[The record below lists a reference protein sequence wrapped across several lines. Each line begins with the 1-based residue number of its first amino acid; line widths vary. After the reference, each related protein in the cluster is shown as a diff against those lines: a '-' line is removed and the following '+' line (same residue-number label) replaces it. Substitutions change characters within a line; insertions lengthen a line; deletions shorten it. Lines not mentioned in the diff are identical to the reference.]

1 MKENTIEKYEIKK
14 VINNEVHYKSDSI
27 IKEQPLTVFVN
38 GYELVTLMTLPLNLK
53 ELAIGFIASEN
64 IINDFNEIKSVNFS
78 HQNTVVQIELY
89 KEVNINLFKKRTL
102 TSGCG
107 KGITFINLQDCALN
121 EVNNDSFKI
130 NSTIINKLM
139 SEMQNKSNLF
149 LKTGGTHTAA
159 LASHNSIINVIEDI
173 GRHNTVD
180 KLIGYSY
187 LNNIDLQ
194 HTMIITSG
202 RVSSEIIIKVLKQK
216 IPILISRSAPTSQAV
231 EIAREKNITLVG
243 FTRGN
248 RFNIYND
255 LNRIIMD

>member
-1 MKENTIEKYEIKK
+1 MEDKIVKEYQIKK
-14 VINNEVHYKSDSI
+14 IIDNKIQNENDRI

-53 ELAIGFIASEN
+53 ELAVGFIASEN
-64 IINDFNEIKSVNFS
+64 IIDDYDEINSINFS
-78 HQNTVVQIELY
+78 HQDTIVQIEIS
-89 KEVNINLFKKRTL
+89 KDVDINLYKKRTL

-107 KGITFINLQDCALN
+107 KGVTFTNLQDCALD
-121 EVNNDSFKI
+121 EVYNDNFKI
-130 NSTIINKLM
+130 NSSVINQLM
-139 SEMQNKSNLF
+139 SEMQKKSDLF

-159 LASHNSIINVIEDI
+159 LADQNSIISVMEDI
-173 GRHNTVD
+173 GRHNTID

-187 LNNIDLQ
+187 QNKINLKNK
-194 HTMIITSG
+194 MIITSG

-248 RFNIYND
+248 RYNIYND
-255 LNRIIMD
+255 LNRIII